1 MKKKKNKFKL
11 TLSQIE
17 NLKYLRLQL
26 IEAEKKINIKEINTC
41 KALLDKC
48 LDEIIKG

>member
-1 MKKKKNKFKL
+1 MKNKKNKYKINP
-11 TLSQIE
+11 SQIE
-17 NLKYLRLQL
+17 DLKYLRLQL
-26 IEAEKKINIKEINTC
+26 IEAEKKFNTKEINIC